1 MTSRYQAEDTLVQQ
15 SLNNMVDIKGGSF
28 MMRGFGPLIG
38 EKLPLTG
45 NDDDKEL
52 HKVTL
57 SDFSMGKYK
66 VTFKEYDEYSIL
78 NKKKAQFLL

>member
-1 MTSRYQAEDTLVQQ
+1 
-15 SLNNMVDIKGGSF
+15 MVDIKGGSF
-28 MMRGFGPLIG
+28 MMGDFGPLIG
-38 EKLPLTG
+38 ENSPLTG

-78 NKKKAQFLL
+78 SKKTHNFSFDIVVKVFS